1 MLRRAFAI
9 AVGCGLCLSST
20 TALADATVAVRG
32 VASKAFQPDT
42 VRVKWRIHASG
53 KTARSVLNK
62 LDANRAQLTKRVSGL
77 DAPSLAC
84 RMGDA
89 VAHDVKAE
97 TGMARLQAQAMAMA
111 MGGGGEDEKKDTRI
125 RMAFLVVLEWKLSGQ
140 TLSERQRAMDDIRE
154 QLRELGVMDAASSDD
169 DDDEDDDEDEDE
181 DEDEEGEEKSPA
193 RLRVT
198 DGPTFFYVRSLNPD
212 EADAVARAAFQDAER
227 RAARLAKAAGRSLGP
242 LIRVSD
248 SPENP
253 RMEDMM
259 SQSTQMM
266 QQMFGENRP
275 EFDDEV
281 DRPESE
287 LVSPNLKPILY
298 KVTLSASFK
307 LN

>member
-1 MLRRAFAI
+1 MLRHAFAI
-9 AVGCGLCLSST
+9 AVGWGLCLSAT

-32 VASKAFQPDT
+32 VAQKAFQPDT

-62 LDANRAQLTKRVSGL
+62 LDANRAQLTKRVAGL
-77 DAPSLAC
+77 DSPSLAC

-89 VAHDVKAE
+89 VAHEKAE
-97 TGMARLQAQAMAMA
+97 TGMAQIQARAMALA
-111 MGGGGEDEKKDTRI
+111 MGGGGDDEKKDTHI
-125 RMAFLVVLEWKLSGQ
+125 RMAFLVVLEWKLSGK
-140 TLSERQRAMDDIRE
+140 TLSERHRAMDDIRE

-169 DDDEDDDEDEDE
+169 DDEDEDE
-181 DEDEEGEEKSPA
+181 GEEGEEKSPA

-198 DGPTFFYVRSLNPD
+198 DGPTFFYIRSLNPD

-242 LIRVSD
+242 LISVSD
-248 SPENP
+248 SLQNP

-259 SQSTQMM
+259 TQSTQMM

-281 DRPESE
+281 DRPETE
-287 LVSPNLKPILY
+287 LVSPKLKPILH
-298 KVTLSASFK
+298 KVTLSATFK

>member
-1 MLRRAFAI
+1 MLRHAFAI
-9 AVGCGLCLSST
+9 AVGWGLCLSAT

-62 LDANRAQLTKRVSGL
+62 LDASRAQLTKRVSGL
-77 DAPSLAC
+77 DSPSLAC

-89 VAHDVKAE
+89 VAHEKAE
-97 TGMARLQAQAMAMA
+97 TGMAQIQARAMALA
-111 MGGGGEDEKKDTRI
+111 MGGGGEDEKKDTRV
-125 RMAFLVVLEWKLSGQ
+125 RMAFLVALEWKLSGK
-140 TLSERQRAMDDIRE
+140 TLSARQRAMDDIRE

-169 DDDEDDDEDEDE
+169 EDEDD

-248 SPENP
+248 SLQNP

-259 SQSTQMM
+259 SQSTQMV
-266 QQMFGENRP
+266 QQMFGQSRP
-275 EFDDEV
+275 EFDDDI
-281 DRPESE
+281 DRPETE
-287 LVSPNLKPILY
+287 LVSPNLKPIPY
-298 KVTLSASFK
+298 KVTLSATFK

>member
-9 AVGCGLCLSST
+9 AVGWGLCLSAT
-20 TALADATVAVRG
+20 TALADATVEVRG
-32 VASKAFQPDT
+32 VASMAFQPDT

-62 LDANRAQLTKRVSGL
+62 LDAGRALLTKRVSGL
-77 DAPSLAC
+77 DSPSLAC

-97 TGMARLQAQAMAMA
+97 TGMARLQAQAMVIA
-111 MGGGGEDEKKDTRI
+111 MGGGGEDEKKDTRV

-169 DDDEDDDEDEDE
+169 EDEDEDE
-181 DEDEEGEEKSPA
+181 DEGGDEEGEEKSPA

-227 RAARLAKAAGRSLGP
+227 RAARLAKAAGRTLGP

-248 SPENP
+248 SLKNP

-259 SQSTQMM
+259 SQSTQMV
-266 QQMFGENRP
+266 QQMFGESRP
-275 EFDDEV
+275 VFDDDL
-281 DRPESE
+281 DRPETE
-287 LVSPNLKPILY
+287 LVSSTLKPIPY

>member
-1 MLRRAFAI
+1 MLRSAFAI
-9 AVGCGLCLSST
+9 AVGWGLCLPST
-20 TALADATVAVRG
+20 TALADATVSVRG
-32 VASKAFQPDT
+32 VAQQAFQPDT

-62 LDANRAQLTKRVSGL
+62 LEAGRAQLTKRVSGL
-77 DAPSLAC
+77 DSSSPAC

-89 VAHDVKAE
+89 VAHEKAE
-97 TGMARLQAQAMAMA
+97 TGMAQIQARAMALA
-111 MGGGGEDEKKDTRI
+111 MGGGGGDEKKDTRI
-125 RMAFLVVLEWKLSGQ
+125 RMAFLVALEWKLSGK

-154 QLRELGVMDAASSDD
+154 QLRELGVMDAALSD
-169 DDDEDDDEDEDE
+169 DDDEDEDE

-248 SPENP
+248 SLQNP

-259 SQSTQMM
+259 SQSTQMV
-266 QQMFGENRP
+266 QQMFGQSRP

-281 DRPESE
+281 DRPETE
-287 LVSPNLKPILY
+287 LVSPSLKPILY